1 MTRAEYMEELAQ
13 ALKAYDEDFAL
24 DIIGDYRRHFDE
36 AAADGRSEESV
47 CEELGSVE
55 DFIRDIP
62 EEFKKNSDEKA
73 SGRTD
78 SSSET
83 SDYKDDFG
91 KLAGDLGKLVNEAGK
106 MAGKAGIAAGKAAIK
121 AAKSADSA
129 ISRFSEVISDKL
141 SEVMSDISN
150 DMTENAAD
158 DNTADSSN
166 EGAEHTCDR
175 TAQFDNVEV
184 EEYADIDFNK
194 DNISN
199 NVNNN
204 NNSNNNSNVINRDI
218 NNSNTIN
225 SNVNDSNMNAGT
237 AGAYAGNTALDIVN
251 PLMVCSYT
259 GLRGLKMSVVEPNV
273 ELVQADTAAITI
285 ILSRPLTKKEK
296 MYMNPIISVEDG
308 ILKVK
313 QENKNKAFSFI
324 YNPVNEPLT
333 YFVTVPARFEK
344 LNVSTV
350 SGGIYIQSDIRAES
364 CRLSTVSGG
373 IYVDGDITAEKC
385 RLSTVSGSIKVQHD
399 IHVDKLKLNTVSGQ
413 IRTAAQLY
421 AKEQEFSSVSGSV
434 SAVVAGES
442 FSAETVSGS
451 VNVAVIG
458 ACSGKVNTVSGGIAI
473 SLLSDIGIDIKCSG
487 MSGSLKLMT
496 DKHVVW
502 DNYDEK
508 NTMRFGFA
516 KSDRHAV
523 FGDGQAR
530 ITSSSVSG
538 SVKVYDFGKTE

>member
-129 ISRFSEVISDKL
+129 ISRLSEVISDKF

-175 TAQFDNVEV
+175 AAQFDNVEV

-199 NVNNN
+199 NVNN
-204 NNSNNNSNVINRDI
+204 NNNSNVINRDI

-350 SGGIYIQSDIRAES
+350 SGGIYIQSDIKAES

-373 IYVDGDITAEKC
+373 IYVDGDITAEEC

-399 IHVDKLKLNTVSGQ
+399 IHADKLKLNTVSGQ

-421 AKEQEFSSVSGSV
+421 AEEQEFSSVSGSV
-434 SAVVAGES
+434 NAVVAGES

-451 VNVAVIG
+451 VNVSVIG

-502 DNYDEK
+502 DNDDEK

-523 FGDGQAR
+523 FGDGLAR
-530 ITSSSVSG
+530 ITAGSVSG

>member
-1 MTRAEYMEELAQ
+1 MTRAEYMEKLAQ

-78 SSSET
+78 SSKEA

-106 MAGKAGIAAGKAAIK
+106 MAGIAAGKAAIK

-129 ISRFSEVISDKL
+129 ISRLSEVISDKL
-141 SEVMSDISN
+141 SEVMSDVSN
-150 DMTENAAD
+150 DMAENAAD

-175 TAQFDNVEV
+175 AAEFDNVDV

-199 NVNNN
+199 NVNN
-204 NNSNNNSNVINRDI
+204 NNNSNVINRDI

-296 MYMNPIISVEDG
+296 MYMNPIVSVEDG

-313 QENKNKAFSFI
+313 QENKNKAVSFI

-333 YFVTVPARFEK
+333 YFVTVPAQFEK
-344 LNVSTV
+344 LNV
-350 SGGIYIQSDIRAES
+350 
-364 CRLSTVSGG
+364 STVSGG
-373 IYVDGDITAEKC
+373 IYVDGDITAEEC

-399 IHVDKLKLNTVSGQ
+399 IHADKLKFNTVSGQ
-413 IRTAAQLY
+413 IRTVAQLY
-421 AKEQEFSSVSGSV
+421 AKGQEFSSVSGSV
-434 SAVVAGES
+434 NAVVAGES

-451 VNVAVIG
+451 VNLAVIG
-458 ACSGKVNTVSGGIAI
+458 ACSGKVNTVSGGIVI
-473 SLLSDIGIDIKCSG
+473 KLLSDIGIDIKCSG

>member
-1 MTRAEYMEELAQ
+1 MEELAN

-62 EEFKKNSDEKA
+62 EEFKKNSDEKV
-73 SGRTD
+73 SGRMD

-83 SDYKDDFG
+83 SDYKDDFS

-129 ISRFSEVISDKL
+129 ISRLSEVISDKL
-141 SEVMSDISN
+141 SEVMSDMSN

-158 DNTADSSN
+158 DNTADNSN

-175 TAQFDNVEV
+175 AAEFDNVEA
-184 EEYADIDFNK
+184 EECADVDFNK

-204 NNSNNNSNVINRDI
+204 NSNVINSDI

-259 GLRGLKMSVVEPNV
+259 GLRGLEMSVVEPNV
-273 ELVQADTAAITI
+273 ELVQADTDAITI

-313 QENKNKAFSFI
+313 QENKNKAVSFI
-324 YNPVNEPLT
+324 YNPVNGPLT
-333 YFVTVPARFEK
+333 YFITVPAQFEK

-350 SGGIYIQSDIRAES
+350 SGGIYIQSDIKAES

-373 IYVDGDITAEKC
+373 IYVDGDITTEEC

-399 IHVDKLKLNTVSGQ
+399 IHADKLKLNAVSGQ
-413 IRTAAQLY
+413 IRTVAQLY

-434 SAVVAGES
+434 NAVVAGES

-451 VNVAVIG
+451 VNVAVIE
-458 ACSGKVNTVSGGIAI
+458 ACSGKVNTVSGGIEI
-473 SLLSDIGIDIKCSG
+473 KLLSDIGIDIKCSG

-538 SVKVYDFGKTE
+538 SVKVYDFGKKE

>member
-129 ISRFSEVISDKL
+129 ISRLSEVISDKL

-158 DNTADSSN
+158 DNTADSGN

-175 TAQFDNVEV
+175 AAQFDNVEV
-184 EEYADIDFNK
+184 EECIDVDFNK
-194 DNISN
+194 DNI
-199 NVNNN
+199 
-204 NNSNNNSNVINRDI
+204 
-218 NNSNTIN
+218 
-225 SNVNDSNMNAGT
+225 
-237 AGAYAGNTALDIVN
+237 GNTALDIVN

-273 ELVQADTAAITI
+273 ELVQADADAITI
-285 ILSRPLTKKEK
+285 TLSRPLTKKEK
-296 MYMNPIISVEDG
+296 MYMNPIVSVEDG

-364 CRLSTVSGG
+364 CKLSTVSGG
-373 IYVDGDITAEKC
+373 IYADGDIRAEEC
-385 RLSTVSGSIKVQHD
+385 RLSTVSGSIKVRHD
-399 IHVDKLKLNTVSGQ
+399 IHADKLKLNTVSGQ
-413 IRTAAQLY
+413 IKTAAQLY

-434 SAVVAGES
+434 NAVVAGGS

-502 DNYDEK
+502 DNDDEK

-523 FGDGQAR
+523 FGDGLAR
-530 ITSSSVSG
+530 ITAGSVSG

>member
-141 SEVMSDISN
+141 SEVMSDMSN

-175 TAQFDNVEV
+175 AAEFDNVEV
-184 EEYADIDFNK
+184 EEYADVDFSK
-194 DNISN
+194 DNIGN

-204 NNSNNNSNVINRDI
+204 NNSNVINSDI
-218 NNSNTIN
+218 NNSNTNTNTIN

-237 AGAYAGNTALDIVN
+237 AGNTALDIVN

-273 ELVQADTAAITI
+273 ELVQADTDAITI
-285 ILSRPLTKKEK
+285 TFSRPLTKKEK
-296 MYMNPIISVEDG
+296 MYMNPIVSVEDG

-313 QENKNKAFSFI
+313 QENKNKAVSFI

-350 SGGIYIQSDIRAES
+350 SGGIYIQSNIKAES

-373 IYVDGDITAEKC
+373 IYVDGDITAEEC

-399 IHVDKLKLNTVSGQ
+399 IHADKLKFNTVSGQ
-413 IRTAAQLY
+413 IRTVAQLY

-434 SAVVAGES
+434 NAVVAGES

-451 VNVAVIG
+451 VNVAVIE
-458 ACSGKVNTVSGGIAI
+458 ACSGKVNTVSGGIVI
-473 SLLSDIGIDIKCSG
+473 KLLSDIGIDIKCSG

-502 DNYDEK
+502 DNDDEK

-523 FGDGQAR
+523 FGDGLAR
-530 ITSSSVSG
+530 ITAGSVSG

>member
-175 TAQFDNVEV
+175 AAQFDNVEV

-199 NVNNN
+199 NVNN
-204 NNSNNNSNVINRDI
+204 NNNSNVINRDI

-296 MYMNPIISVEDG
+296 MYMNPIVSVEDG

-313 QENKNKAFSFI
+313 QENKNKAVSFI

-350 SGGIYIQSDIRAES
+350 SG
-364 CRLSTVSGG
+364 
-373 IYVDGDITAEKC
+373 
-385 RLSTVSGSIKVQHD
+385 
-399 IHVDKLKLNTVSGQ
+399 Q

-434 SAVVAGES
+434 NAVVAGES

-502 DNYDEK
+502 DNDDEK

-523 FGDGQAR
+523 FGDGLAR
-530 ITSSSVSG
+530 ITAGSVSG

>member
-1 MTRAEYMEELAQ
+1 
-13 ALKAYDEDFAL
+13 
-24 DIIGDYRRHFDE
+24 
-36 AAADGRSEESV
+36 
-47 CEELGSVE
+47 
-55 DFIRDIP
+55 
-62 EEFKKNSDEKA
+62 
-73 SGRTD
+73 
-78 SSSET
+78 
-83 SDYKDDFG
+83 
-91 KLAGDLGKLVNEAGK
+91 
-106 MAGKAGIAAGKAAIK
+106 
-121 AAKSADSA
+121 
-129 ISRFSEVISDKL
+129 
-141 SEVMSDISN
+141 
-150 DMTENAAD
+150 
-158 DNTADSSN
+158 
-166 EGAEHTCDR
+166 
-175 TAQFDNVEV
+175 
-184 EEYADIDFNK
+184 
-194 DNISN
+194 
-199 NVNNN
+199 
-204 NNSNNNSNVINRDI
+204 
-218 NNSNTIN
+218 
-225 SNVNDSNMNAGT
+225 MNAGT

-313 QENKNKAFSFI
+313 QENKNKAVSFI

-333 YFVTVPARFEK
+333 YFVTVPAQFEK

-350 SGGIYIQSDIRAES
+350 SGGIYIQSDIKAES

-373 IYVDGDITAEKC
+373 IYVDGDITAEEC

-399 IHVDKLKLNTVSGQ
+399 IHADKLKFNTVSGQ
-413 IRTAAQLY
+413 IRTVAQLY
-421 AKEQEFSSVSGSV
+421 AKGQEFSSVSGSV
-434 SAVVAGES
+434 NAVVAGES

-451 VNVAVIG
+451 VNLAVIG
-458 ACSGKVNTVSGGIAI
+458 ACSGKVNTVSGGIVI
-473 SLLSDIGIDIKCSG
+473 KLLSDIGIDIKCSG

>member
-1 MTRAEYMEELAQ
+1 MTRAEYMEELAN

-62 EEFKKNSDEKA
+62 EEFKKNSDEKV
-73 SGRTD
+73 SGRMD

-129 ISRFSEVISDKL
+129 ISRLSEVISDKL
-141 SEVMSDISN
+141 SEVMSDMSN

-158 DNTADSSN
+158 DNTADNSN

-175 TAQFDNVEV
+175 AAEFDNVEA
-184 EEYADIDFNK
+184 EECADVDFNK

-204 NNSNNNSNVINRDI
+204 NSNVINSDI

-259 GLRGLKMSVVEPNV
+259 GLRGLEMSVVEPNV
-273 ELVQADTAAITI
+273 ELVQADTDAITI

-313 QENKNKAFSFI
+313 QENKNKAVSFI
-324 YNPVNEPLT
+324 YNPVNGPLT
-333 YFVTVPARFEK
+333 YFITVPAQFEK

-350 SGGIYIQSDIRAES
+350 SGGIYIQSDIKAES
-364 CRLSTVSGG
+364 CRISTVSGG
-373 IYVDGDITAEKC
+373 IYVDGDITAEEC

-399 IHVDKLKLNTVSGQ
+399 IHADKLKLNAVSGQ
-413 IRTAAQLY
+413 IRTVAQLY

-434 SAVVAGES
+434 NAVVAGES

-451 VNVAVIG
+451 VNVAVIE
-458 ACSGKVNTVSGGIAI
+458 ACSGKVNTVSGGIEI
-473 SLLSDIGIDIKCSG
+473 KLLSDIGIDIKCSG

-538 SVKVYDFGKTE
+538 SVKVYDFGKKE

>member
-175 TAQFDNVEV
+175 AAQFDNVEV

-199 NVNNN
+199 NVNN
-204 NNSNNNSNVINRDI
+204 NNNSNVINRDI

-285 ILSRPLTKKEK
+285 IFSRPLTKKEK
-296 MYMNPIISVEDG
+296 MYMNPIVSV
-308 ILKVK
+308 
-313 QENKNKAFSFI
+313 S
-324 YNPVNEPLT
+324 
-333 YFVTVPARFEK
+333 
-344 LNVSTV
+344 S
-350 SGGIYIQSDIRAES
+350 
-364 CRLSTVSGG
+364 
-373 IYVDGDITAEKC
+373 
-385 RLSTVSGSIKVQHD
+385 SGSK
-399 IHVDKLKLNTVSGQ
+399 
-413 IRTAAQLY
+413 
-421 AKEQEFSSVSGSV
+421 
-434 SAVVAGES
+434 
-442 FSAETVSGS
+442 
-451 VNVAVIG
+451 
-458 ACSGKVNTVSGGIAI
+458 
-473 SLLSDIGIDIKCSG
+473 
-487 MSGSLKLMT
+487 M
-496 DKHVVW
+496 
-502 DNYDEK
+502 
-508 NTMRFGFA
+508 
-516 KSDRHAV
+516 
-523 FGDGQAR
+523 QAH
-530 ITSSSVSG
+530 S
-538 SVKVYDFGKTE
+538 